1 MTSVKKQVRQI
12 ADELPG
18 DATWEQVRYEIY
30 VREQIAKGEAAI
42 AQGRTVPH
50 EEVKRRFADG

>member
-1 MTSVKKQVRQI
+1 MTSVKQQVRKI

-30 VREQIAKGEAAI
+30 VCEQIAKGEAAI
-42 AQGRTVPH
+42 AEGRTVPH
-50 EEVKRRFADG
+50 DEVKRRFSGG

>member
-30 VREQIAKGEAAI
+30 VREQIAKGETAI
-42 AQGRTVPH
+42 AEGRTVPH
-50 EEVKRRFADG
+50 DEVKRRFSDG